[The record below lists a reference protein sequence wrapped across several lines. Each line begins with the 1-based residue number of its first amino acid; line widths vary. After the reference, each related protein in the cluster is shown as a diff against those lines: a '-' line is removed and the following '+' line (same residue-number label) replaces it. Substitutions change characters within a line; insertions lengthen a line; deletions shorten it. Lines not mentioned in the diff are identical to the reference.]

1 MIVSHEKAVDSA
13 FSVSSHSFRSPDL
26 TQQSEVFGSTIPS
39 IEPRCPMK
47 TITVPTMSKTTPP
60 EPMLEHAIRLRAYEL
75 YAQRGKA
82 EGRAIQDWLEAEAEL
97 LYGQSTTAGNLNQ
110 ELRR

>member
-1 MIVSHEKAVDSA
+1 VIVSHEKAVNSA

-26 TQQSEVFGSTIPS
+26 TQQSEGFGSTIPS

-82 EGRAIQDWLEAEAEL
+82 EGHAVQDWIDAENEL
-97 LYGQSTTAGNLNQ
+97 LYSHSDCGKLG
-110 ELRR
+110 RGI